1 MEKPIKSHEASKYIG
16 CALQT
21 LYKLVQKKEI
31 TYHRPSG
38 KTLFFTKVDLDAYLL
53 RNRVEAID

>member
-16 CALQT
+16 

-38 KTLFFTKVDLDAYLL
+38 KTLFFAKADLDAYLL